1 MIRNK
6 QLTAKEKE
14 LLPQIA
20 NVTHALTTGGFDVEG
35 NYMTIQDALN
45 VPNAGLIF
53 SRAVTEVIQSS
64 IQPRLIG
71 TSLIRVLRNYT
82 NDSQII
88 IRTLGAIG
96 SIDFEVPE
104 EGEYPEVTAGRGQ
117 NSYIRS
123 DFKKYGVKIKV
134 SEESIKQSQWDIV
147 QMYIQEAVNALARHK
162 DRLIFDMLESQGRL
176 IFDNANPTSAEIGR
190 TGGRNI
196 TGAGNGSMTYEDL
209 IDMYSSMVTRGF
221 RPNVILVHPMHWAM
235 FAKDPIIREAGVM
248 QGDISQWLNSQ
259 VNPYN
264 AYDRIGPWNDTR
276 EMANGSRQNLSAGEQ
291 DLLTTSRGPTMAGL
305 RGTPLAGITVLTSEN
320 VPYDPVTKTAS
331 VLMIDT
337 ENSGALIIAED
348 LMIDE
353 WDEKTNDI
361 KVIKLREKYTLA
373 SLAGGEGIAIARNV
387 SLEPNEMFV
396 NPQVHVDNVQPIV
409 RK

>member
-1 MIRNK
+1 
-6 QLTAKEKE
+6 
-14 LLPQIA
+14 
-20 NVTHALTTGGFDVEG
+20 
-35 NYMTIQDALN
+35 
-45 VPNAGLIF
+45 
-53 SRAVTEVIQSS
+53 
-64 IQPRLIG
+64 
-71 TSLIRVLRNYT
+71 
-82 NDSQII
+82 
-88 IRTLGAIG
+88 
-96 SIDFEVPE
+96 
-104 EGEYPEVTAGRGQ
+104 
-117 NSYIRS
+117 
-123 DFKKYGVKIKV
+123 
-134 SEESIKQSQWDIV
+134 
-147 QMYIQEAVNALARHK
+147 
-162 DRLIFDMLESQGRL
+162 
-176 IFDNANPTSAEIGR
+176 
-190 TGGRNI
+190 
-196 TGAGNGSMTYEDL
+196 
-209 IDMYSSMVTRGF
+209 
-221 RPNVILVHPMHWAM
+221 
-235 FAKDPIIREAGVM
+235 
-248 QGDISQWLNSQ
+248 LNSQ